1 MACFCA
7 SSASF
12 DRYSADP
19 QSFSTVL
26 ETEFTT
32 LMHLSPTLV
41 LAELKTSLPCS
52 EELWNAPTAEA
63 WDSLVQTS
71 PPPTLQVGALFKMIT
86 ADSAFP
92 LPTSIRL
99 NPFACHLLV
108 NAIHLLVWSSAQL
121 SFIPNVAELA
131 ATNVRRS
138 LSRLGRGENEFA
150 PSFGTTEGEERFSAA
165 GVSYHLAHIATHL
178 RLEELDVVAGRWSS
192 SDAASAS
199 AKVSPEL
206 IGQFLDMLLNLRSAP
221 DRQLDGLERRTSSDR
236 SSSCRATR
244 SSCSPPSDL
253 W

>member
-1 MACFCA
+1 M
-7 SSASF
+7 
-12 DRYSADP
+12 
-19 QSFSTVL
+19 L
-26 ETEFTT
+26 ESEFTT

-52 EELWNAPTAEA
+52 DEFWNAPTAEA
-63 WDSLVQTS
+63 WDALHQLNL
-71 PPPTLQVGALFKMIT
+71 PAPTLRVGALFKMIT

-92 LPTSIRL
+92 LPASIRL

-150 PSFGTTEGEERFSAA
+150 PSFGTAEGEEKFSAA

-192 SDAASAS
+192 PDAASAK
-199 AKVSPEL
+199 AKVSFPHR
-206 IGQFLDMLLNLRSAP
+206 IDAF
-221 DRQLDGLERRTSSDR
+221 
-236 SSSCRATR
+236 
-244 SSCSPPSDL
+244 
-253 W
+253 